1 MREPGASQ
9 ASRGNQRHRKVILN
23 GGWLTMINKTIYM
36 YPQGHQHLDSEKIG
50 VCPNG
55 MAAHKILMSISST
68 QASYPMY
75 AGSEGE
81 ERWPGYE
88 AIQVHEIT

>member
-1 MREPGASQ
+1 
-9 ASRGNQRHRKVILN
+9 
-23 GGWLTMINKTIYM
+23 
-36 YPQGHQHLDSEKIG
+36 
-50 VCPNG
+50 

-88 AIQVHEIT
+88 AIQVHEITQTKFNDINHDRLYYSVDLFAWELLQK

>member
-1 MREPGASQ
+1 
-9 ASRGNQRHRKVILN
+9 
-23 GGWLTMINKTIYM
+23 MINKTIYM
-36 YPQGHQHLDSEKIG
+36 YPPNAVYVHQHLDSEKTG

-75 AGSEGE
+75 AAGSEGE